1 MEVFECVS
9 TLSSI
14 RSYIQKEVPDEV
26 VMEVLEAGRLSPSAH
41 NDQPWEFILIRDKSK
56 LNDMKKYCLSG
67 SFITQVDLAVVVV
80 TDPSSKWHEIDS
92 TRAVQNMV
100 LTAWSH
106 KLGSCWI
113 GRLEKKGLMEYL
125 NIPGHLNVMTVLPFG
140 YFDERLVSST
150 KFRRDQDQV
159 FHLDT
164 YGSRMTSNQ

>member
-14 RSYIQKEVPDEV
+14 RNYIKKEVPDEV
-26 VMEVLEAGRLSPSAH
+26 MMEVLEAGRLAPSAH
-41 NDQPWEFILIRDKSK
+41 NDQPWQFILVRDKARLS
-56 LNDMKKYCLSG
+56 DMERYCISG
-67 SFITQVDLAVVVV
+67 RFISQVDFAVVVV
-80 TDPSSKWHEIDS
+80 TDPSSKWHEVDG

-113 GRLEKKGLMEYL
+113 GRLDIKGLMDYL
-125 NIPGHLNVMTVLPFG
+125 NIPENLNILTVLPFG
-140 YFDERLVSST
+140 YFNENLASGVKYRKD
-150 KFRRDQDQV
+150 RDDV

-164 YGSRMTSNQ
+164 YGNRM

>member
-1 MEVFECVS
+1 MDVFECVS

-14 RSYIQKEVPDEV
+14 RSYHPKAVPEEV
-26 VMEVLEAGRLSPSAH
+26 VMEVLEAGRLAPSAH

-56 LNDMKKYCLSG
+56 LSDMKKYCKSG
-67 SFITQVDLAVVVV
+67 SFIAQVDFAVVVV

-125 NIPGHLNVMTVLPFG
+125 NIPGHLNVLTVLPFG
-140 YFDERLVSST
+140 YFDERLVGT
-150 KFRRDQDQV
+150 VKFRRDPDQV
-159 FHLDT
+159 FHLNS
-164 YGSRMTSNQ
+164 YGSRM